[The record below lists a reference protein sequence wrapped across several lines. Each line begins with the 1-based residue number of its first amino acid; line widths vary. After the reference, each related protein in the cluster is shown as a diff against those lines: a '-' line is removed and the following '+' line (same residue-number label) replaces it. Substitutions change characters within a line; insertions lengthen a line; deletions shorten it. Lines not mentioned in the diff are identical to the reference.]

1 MRWSRGEDAEA
12 ERDWGWAC
20 DKINSGVLS
29 VGLYELNPV
38 DDPVSQLHMFIAVCR
53 VEGGYIVSSKAPGF
67 YYQPLNPIMK

>member
-1 MRWSRGEDAEA
+1 MAAAIVHVTNPTPPREWQPPMRGSRGEDAEA

-38 DDPVSQLHMFIAVCR
+38 DDPVS
-53 VEGGYIVSSKAPGF
+53 
-67 YYQPLNPIMK
+67 

>member
-1 MRWSRGEDAEA
+1 MRGSRGEDAEA

-38 DDPVSQLHMFIAVCR
+38 DDPVS
-53 VEGGYIVSSKAPGF
+53 
-67 YYQPLNPIMK
+67 